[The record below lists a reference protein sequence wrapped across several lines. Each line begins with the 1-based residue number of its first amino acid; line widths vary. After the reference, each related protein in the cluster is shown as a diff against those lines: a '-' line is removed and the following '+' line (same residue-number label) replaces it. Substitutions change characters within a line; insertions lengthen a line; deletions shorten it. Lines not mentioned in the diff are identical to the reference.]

1 MRQIRPWRVDDFI
14 AMFSWAFLAN
24 VAFVLLGTTTFFS
37 LVLAAA
43 NSLQFQ
49 GFVASKISN
58 YLTASTGVEVKFEA
72 AIVPNWK
79 DGRITLRNVVMSKR
93 AVAPLPE
100 DESSS
105 LAHKGEDHSGH
116 GHEHDDS
123 HPHVATEEEVDTN
136 FTMFDVT
143 IDQIDVT
150 LSAKR
155 WLDGKGL
162 IEDAS
167 IKGVRGVIDRTHVW
181 WDPDVEYIP
190 EEARRKHVPGDF
202 ELESLQLEDMLVTVL
217 QPDGFRPYTV
227 SVFSAQ
233 FPCFRKQWI
242 CYDMLCADS
251 MVGMFDGCLF
261 SCYTAQRENTDTQ
274 TDTKWKRTTRFKID
288 DVKIDHL
295 NAGVEGPFGW
305 IYAGTVDVTCDVKI
319 PNEPEEDVLRKLV
332 NDIVDKIDE
341 VVDFAPL
348 PLVFGTGAIGGKEIV
363 QHMSRLNP
371 ATITGKTKS
380 KKPAL
385 VMDFE
390 FRFNDTKASI
400 PLHTESMSYLSNAM
414 VRPLVAFMNS
424 NRTVTPIRCR
434 VEMDLSEFDGSW
446 TIYDSNLMNNL
457 STEVGKAWANLVA
470 DERERNRKLKRV
482 GLWGLQSVT
491 RNIVSVYDYAR
502 GNRGFWHYIGTQTV

>member
-1 MRQIRPWRVDDFI
+1 M
-14 AMFSWAFLAN
+14 
-24 VAFVLLGTTTFFS
+24 
-37 LVLAAA
+37 
-43 NSLQFQ
+43 
-49 GFVASKISN
+49 
-58 YLTASTGVEVKFEA
+58 
-72 AIVPNWK
+72 
-79 DGRITLRNVVMSKR
+79 
-93 AVAPLPE
+93 
-100 DESSS
+100 
-105 LAHKGEDHSGH
+105 
-116 GHEHDDS
+116 
-123 HPHVATEEEVDTN
+123 
-136 FTMFDVT
+136 
-143 IDQIDVT
+143 
-150 LSAKR
+150 
-155 WLDGKGL
+155 
-162 IEDAS
+162 
-167 IKGVRGVIDRTHVW
+167 
-181 WDPDVEYIP
+181 
-190 EEARRKHVPGDF
+190 PGDF

-363 QHMSRLNP
+363 VYPNRAAAALHQRMMEKEEEEQKMLALQRQQHGHAHPPQTPQDEHHRQHHLNKQHQKVEQQYRQYQLQQQQNQQHLTEQQRQQHQQHMSRLNP

-400 PLHTESMSYLSNAM
+400 PLQTESMSYLSNAM

-434 VEMDLSEFDGSW
+434 VEMDLVSSSLLHYMRQRNFATCVAYANSFHFRSE
-446 TIYDSNLMNNL
+446 
-457 STEVGKAWANLVA
+457 STNSLNSMDHG
-470 DERERNRKLKRV
+470 R
-482 GLWGLQSVT
+482 SMT
-491 RNIVSVYDYAR
+491 R
-502 GNRGFWHYIGTQTV
+502 T